1 MRKTHHLMNAT
12 LPLHPDRG
20 AARVL
25 ALILGAI
32 IFSISE
38 MICQSQAEEPRG
50 IFEQAVADFR
60 SGRIA
65 ESVAGFDRL
74 IKLRPDAMPQLWQR
88 GIALYY
94 AGRFKDCRA
103 QFESHRS
110 VNPNDVENAAWHFLC
125 VARAESPAKAKAAL
139 LPVGPDSRVPM
150 SQIYQMF
157 RGNVSVEQM
166 LKAGG
171 TQLDGQ
177 FYAELY
183 AGLYLEALGDAK
195 GALKHI
201 RNGADDRYSGSGYMH
216 DVARVHRDRL
226 VQRSGSANP

>member
-1 MRKTHHLMNAT
+1 MRIPHHPMNAT
-12 LPLHPDRG
+12 LPRHPDRC

-32 IFSISE
+32 IFPVSA

-50 IFEQAVADFR
+50 IFDQAVADFR

-74 IKLRPDAMPQLWQR
+74 VKLRPDAMPQLWQR

-139 LPVGPDSRVPM
+139 LPVGLDSRVPM
-150 SQIYQMF
+150 SQIYEMF
-157 RGNVSVEQM
+157 RGNLSVEQM
-166 LKAGG
+166 IKAGG

-195 GALKHI
+195 GALKHV
-201 RNGADDRYSGSGYMH
+201 RNAAADRYSGSGYMH